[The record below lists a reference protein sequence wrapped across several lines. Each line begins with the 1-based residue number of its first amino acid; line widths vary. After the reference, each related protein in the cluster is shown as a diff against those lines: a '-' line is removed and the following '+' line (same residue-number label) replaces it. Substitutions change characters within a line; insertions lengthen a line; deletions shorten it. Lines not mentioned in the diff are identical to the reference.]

1 MPILSKVNRIRTQYD
16 KAVRDALYM
25 CQLIEIANGDASF
38 EAVYPT
44 IAWQDGIP
52 KNALEEAQIMALRT
66 GNKPNLDV
74 KSAIKNQDSVDDEK
88 ADEIIRR
95 IGEDEKNAN
104 GFVNPS
110 VFNSA
115 NASNANNG
123 GA

>member
-1 MPILSKVNRIRTQYD
+1 
-16 KAVRDALYM
+16 M

-52 KNALEEAQIMALRT
+52 KNELEEAQIMGMRT
-66 GNKPNLDV
+66 GNKPNLDI
-74 KSAIKNQDSVDDEK
+74 KSAIKRMDGVDDQK

-110 VFNSA
+110 IFNSP
-115 NASNANNG
+115 SNNG